1 MLNNILWLDTE
12 TTGLDPNKN
21 FLIQLSYINTLDNQI
36 RYDNDL
42 YMRPQYI
49 EKFEIEQSALDKNKI
64 TVEQIKNFELEEK
77 QIKVFLN
84 DLTTSGNKYYLAGYN
99 VKFDIEFLKA
109 LFARHNYTIT
119 NYFNY
124 LYLDVLQ
131 LVINLKLAGKINPEN
146 CKLGTILQYFNLIKD
161 IDSLHNAKQDI
172 LCTKI
177 LYDFLISKFN
187 I

>member
-12 TTGLDPNKN
+12 TTGVDPNKN
-21 FLIQLSYINTLDNQI
+21 FLFQLSYINTLNNKI
-36 RYDNDL
+36 IFDNDL

-49 EKFEIEQSALDKNKI
+49 EKFKIDQNALNKNKK
-64 TVEQIKNFELEEK
+64 TLEEIQSYK
-77 QIKVFLN
+77 LENDQLKIFLN
-84 DLTTSGNKYYLAGYN
+84 DLTSSGNKFYLAGYN

-109 LFARHNYTIT
+109 VFARHNYTIT

-146 CKLGTILQYFNLIKD
+146 CKLGTILQYFNLVKD

-172 LCTKI
+172 ICTKL
-177 LYDFLISKFN
+177 LYDFLINKFSL
-187 I
+187 

>member
-1 MLNNILWLDTE
+1 MNNILWLDTE
-12 TTGLDPNKN
+12 TTGVNPNKN

-36 RYDNDL
+36 KYDNDL
-42 YMRPQYI
+42 FMRPQYI

-77 QIKVFLN
+77 QIKIFLN

-99 VKFDIEFLKA
+99 VNFDIEFLKA
-109 LFARHNYTIT
+109 IFVRQNLNLYH
-119 NYFNY
+119 YFNY
-124 LYLDVLQ
+124 LYLDVMQ
-131 LVINLKLAGKINPEN
+131 LVINLKLAGKINPIN
-146 CKLGTILQYFNLIKD
+146 CKLETILQYFDLIKD
-161 IDSLHNAKQDI
+161 ISILHNAKQDI
-172 LCTKI
+172 ICTKL

>member
-1 MLNNILWLDTE
+1 MNNNILWLDTE
-12 TTGLDPNKN
+12 TTGIDPNKN
-21 FLIQLSYINTLDNQI
+21 FLFQLSYISILNNEI
-36 RYDNDL
+36 KFNNDL

-49 EKFEIEQSALDKNKI
+49 ENFRIDQSALDCNRKTKEEI
-64 TVEQIKNFELEEK
+64 EKLELENEK
-77 QIKVFLN
+77 IKIFLN
-84 DLTTSGNKYYLAGYN
+84 DLTSSGNKYYIAGYN
-99 VKFDIEFLKA
+99 VKFDIEFLTA
-109 LFARHNYTIT
+109 LFSRQNLNMH

-131 LVINLKLAGKINPEN
+131 LIINLKLAGKINPIN
-146 CKLGTILQYFNLIKD
+146 CKLETVLQYFNLIKD
-161 IDSLHNAKQDI
+161 INSLHNAKQDI

>member
-21 FLIQLSYINTLDNQI
+21 FLFQLSYINTLNNQI
-36 RYDNDL
+36 KFDNDL

-49 EKFEIEQSALDKNKI
+49 EQFQIEKAAFDKHKKTIEEIQNYKLEAEQL
-64 TVEQIKNFELEEK
+64 
-77 QIKVFLN
+77 KVFFN
-84 DLTTSGNKYYLAGYN
+84 DLTSSGNKFYLAGYN

-109 LFARHNYTIT
+109 LFARHNYIIT
-119 NYFNY
+119 DYFNY

-131 LVINLKLAGKINPEN
+131 LVINLKLAGKINPIN
-146 CKLGTILQYFNLIKD
+146 CKLETILQYFDLIKD
-161 IDSLHNAKQDI
+161 INSLHNAKQDI
-172 LCTKI
+172 LCTKM
-177 LYDFLISKFN
+177 LYDFLINKFN

>member
-1 MLNNILWLDTE
+1 MNNILWLDTE
-12 TTGLDPNKN
+12 TTGVNPNKN

-36 RYDNDL
+36 KYDNDL
-42 YMRPQYI
+42 FMRPQYI

-99 VKFDIEFLKA
+99 VNFDIEFLKA
-109 LFARHNYTIT
+109 IFARQNLNLHY
-119 NYFNY
+119 YFNY
-124 LYLDVLQ
+124 LYLDVMQ

-146 CKLGTILQYFNLIKD
+146 CKLQTILQYFDLIKD
-161 IDSLHNAKQDI
+161 ISILHNAKQDI
-172 LCTKI
+172 ICTKL

>member
-12 TTGLDPNKN
+12 TTGINPNKN

-36 RYDNDL
+36 KYNNDL
-42 YMRPQYI
+42 FMRPQYI

-64 TVEQIKNFELEEK
+64 TVEQIKNLELEEK
-77 QIKVFLN
+77 QIKVFLD

-99 VKFDIEFLKA
+99 VNFDIEFLKA
-109 LFARHNYTIT
+109 IFARQNLNLHY
-119 NYFNY
+119 YFNY
-124 LYLDVLQ
+124 LYLDVMQ

-146 CKLGTILQYFNLIKD
+146 CKLQTILQYFDLIKD
-161 IDSLHNAKQDI
+161 INILHNAKQDI
-172 LCTKI
+172 ICTKL

>member
-12 TTGLDPNKN
+12 TTGVNPNKN

-36 RYDNDL
+36 KYNNDL
-42 YMRPQYI
+42 FMRPQYI
-49 EKFEIEQSALDKNKI
+49 EKFEIEQSVLDKNKI
-64 TVEQIKNFELEEK
+64 TVEQIKNLELEEK
-77 QIKVFLN
+77 QIKVFLD

-99 VKFDIEFLKA
+99 VNFDIEFLKA
-109 LFARHNYTIT
+109 VFARQNLNLHH
-119 NYFNY
+119 YFNY
-124 LYLDVLQ
+124 LYLDVMQ

-146 CKLGTILQYFNLIKD
+146 CKLGTILQYFDLIKD
-161 IDSLHNAKQDI
+161 ISTLHNAKQDI
-172 LCTKI
+172 ICTKL